1 MVLGTALSAT
11 LLSAGCA
18 KSYVSNT
25 DVEDTGE
32 NRKVLVFCEKYRR
45 AVEEKDVGELLK
57 LASPKYY
64 EDGGN
69 ARPDDDYDY
78 EGLRDFLLN
87 QFAKTSGIRYE
98 IRYRKVSRTET
109 NRVLVDYTFS
119 TAYRI
124 PGAEKE
130 EWRHKVADNRLELVA
145 DGDTFKIM
153 SGM

>member
-1 MVLGTALSAT
+1 M
-11 LLSAGCA
+11 GCS
-18 KSYVSNT
+18 KSLFPNT
-25 DVEDTGE
+25 DVEDTAE

-69 ARPDDDYDY
+69 VRPDDDYDY

-87 QFAKTSGIRYE
+87 QFSKTTGIRYE
-98 IRYRKVSRTET
+98 IRYRRVSRTET

-130 EWRHKVADNRLELVA
+130 EWRHKRAENRLELIP
-145 DGDTFKIM
+145 DGESFKIM